1 PPQRA
6 GRHCLTSDKEQ
17 AVLALAVPGLPAA
30 SPDLPLQLLFEEWC
44 RDMAGPIFS
53 EIREKRGLAY
63 YAAAT
68 SLAGIDAGCLIFYCG
83 TSQQQLP
90 EAREALLRCL
100 ERLADEG
107 MPEADLER
115 SRATLLSSRLLSLQS
130 AGRLG
135 SAMALDT
142 LLGLGADYSERV
154 PELLRAVT
162 PEQINDFI
170 RRTLRGT
177 RTELCVCNAQAAA
190 ALN

>member
-1 PPQRA
+1 
-6 GRHCLTSDKEQ
+6 
-17 AVLALAVPGLPAA
+17 
-30 SPDLPLQLLFEEWC
+30 
-44 RDMAGPIFS
+44 
-53 EIREKRGLAY
+53 
-63 YAAAT
+63 
-68 SLAGIDAGCLIFYCG
+68 
-83 TSQQQLP
+83 
-90 EAREALLRCL
+90 
-100 ERLADEG
+100 

-142 LLGLGADYSERV
+142 LLGLGADCSERV

-177 RTELCVCNAQAAA
+177 RTELCVCKAQAAA